1 MIRKIVTDS
10 SSNMLTLPGANFAT
24 VPLKIITEAAEY
36 VDDAGL
42 DVAAMVD
49 DLRTVKGKTGTSC
62 PNVGEWL
69 DAFEGADEVFAVTI
83 SKNLSGSYASAMQA
97 KEEYEATHPGA
108 KVYIIDSLSAGP
120 ELRMFA
126 EFVLRGF
133 EAEKTFEEIV
143 EGVEAYHSNTET
155 VFCLQ
160 SLANLARNG
169 RVNPAVAKITNVLGI
184 RVVGIASDVGT
195 LQPTRKPRG
204 EKKAMEAIYEQM
216 LEKGYKGSEVCI
228 SHCLYPQGAQLLT
241 DLIHKHYPDAVVR
254 TEPCTGLCSFYA
266 EMGGL
271 IIGYTNL

>member
-36 VDDAGL
+36 VDDASL
-42 DVAAMVD
+42 DVAAMVE

-83 SKNLSGSYASAMQA
+83 SKNLSGSFASATQA
-97 KEEYEATHPGA
+97 KEEYESTHPGA

-120 ELRMFA
+120 ELRIFA

-133 EAEKTFEEIV
+133 EENKTFEEIV
-143 EGVEAYHSNTET
+143 EGVQAYHSNTET
-155 VFCLQ
+155 IFCLQ
-160 SLANLARNG
+160 SMTNLARNG
-169 RVNPAVAKITNVLGI
+169 RVSPAVAKICNVLGI

-228 SHCLYPQGAQLLT
+228 AHCLYPQGAQLLA
-241 DLIHKHYPDAVVR
+241 DLIHKHYPETSVR

-271 IIGYTNL
+271 IVGYTNL